1 MLILVIALVVTVAGA
16 AGVGDTSSPATEP
29 ATTGSHSDQGENA
42 EPRGDG
48 GNIITEQDIR
58 DIGIPVRSVN
68 WTRLLV
74 AKGGDGNECIYAT
87 MGQQGAGLIILRIDP
102 VTGQCRQYT
111 AEDPKANYPTAA
123 CLSRTGRLYIG
134 ATYSGH
140 LLCYDPV
147 ADALTDLG
155 PINEKSGGV
164 FVCNIREDE
173 QGRLWI
179 GCYPDATLTCYDPA
193 TGKFT
198 RYGRM
203 DDVDMY
209 CYPWVNSD
217 GTIASLIRMTRPHI
231 VVFDPKTKQKST
243 VGPTVTTGE
252 GTLWLRRLS
261 DDKLYITS
269 TKGNFRLEG
278 DQAVPVEELPPPAP
292 APVPTLSDGSTL
304 AFSDPEFFREI
315 EIKAADGSTR
325 RLRYDFEAAG
335 SDIFY
340 LHAGPDG
347 CVYGSSALPLHLFRY
362 NPKTDDLAD
371 LGLCTTTQG
380 EAYSMGN
387 LDGKLYIASYSG
399 ARLSVYDPARPYHFG
414 ETPED
419 NPRDLGEMDEIS
431 LRPRSMLTGPLGRV
445 WTASLPNYG
454 VWGGPLSWYDPV
466 TEKRGSY
473 RVFGDRS
480 AYTLAHLPEQEL
492 IAVGTTI
499 AGGSG
504 AKPKE
509 TRAVLVLWDYKAE
522 AKVWEGTLDRPVNEF
537 KSLLLGPDGRLYG
550 IAGVRNEPAEIF
562 VFDPERREFVDH
574 RTLPPGSVPDHSLQ
588 NGPDGAIYGF
598 TWSSLFR
605 MDPKTLDIEI
615 LIESKDA
622 FRFPGPIIGEYI
634 YFGTGVRLRA
644 IKLF

>member
-1 MLILVIALVVTVAGA
+1 MTRAHRIYVLIWVMALVVAA
-16 AGVGDTSSPATEP
+16 AGMACGGDTSSPAGKP
-29 ATTGSHSDQGENA
+29 GAAGLHSDQGENTV
-42 EPRGDG
+42 PGGDEG
-48 GNIITEQDIR
+48 KIMSEQDIR

-74 AKGGDGNECIYAT
+74 GKDGRGDECIYAT

-102 VTGQCRQYT
+102 VTGQSRQYT
-111 AEDPKANYPTAA
+111 AEDPQANYPTAA

-140 LLCYDPV
+140 FLCYDPV

-155 PINEKSGGV
+155 PIGEKSGGV
-164 FVCNIREDE
+164 FVCNIDEDE

-179 GCYPDATLTCYDPA
+179 GCYPDAELTCYDPA
-193 TGKFT
+193 TGQFT

-209 CYPWVNSD
+209 CYPSVNSD
-217 GTIASLIRMTRPHI
+217 GTIASLIRMTQPHI
-231 VVFDPKTKQKST
+231 VVFDPKTEQKST

-269 TKGNFRLEG
+269 TEGNFRVEG

-292 APVPTLSDGSTL
+292 APVPTLSDGSTFD
-304 AFSDPEFFREI
+304 FSDPEFFRE
-315 EIKAADGSTR
+315 
-325 RLRYDFEAAG
+325 
-335 SDIFY
+335 
-340 LHAGPDG
+340 
-347 CVYGSSALPLHLFRY
+347 
-362 NPKTDDLAD
+362 
-371 LGLCTTTQG
+371 
-380 EAYSMGN
+380 
-387 LDGKLYIASYSG
+387 LYIGSYSG

-419 NPRDLGEMDEIS
+419 NPRDLGRMDEIS
-431 LRPRSMLTGPLGRV
+431 LRPRTMLTGPLGRV

-454 VWGGPLSWYDPV
+454 EWSGPLSWYDPV

-473 RVFGDRS
+473 RVFGGRS

-492 IAVGTTI
+492 IAVGTTV

-504 AKPKE
+504 TKPKE
-509 TRAVLVLWDYKAE
+509 TQAVLVLWDYQAE
-522 AKVWEGTLDRPVNEF
+522 AKVWEGTLDRAVSSF
-537 KSLLLGPDGRLYG
+537 TSLLVGPDGRLYG
-550 IAGVRNEPAEIF
+550 MASVPNEPTEIF

-574 RTLPPGSVPDHSLQ
+574 RPLPPGSVPDHSLQ

-598 TWSSLFR
+598 MRSSIFR
-605 MDPKTLDIEI
+605 LDPKTLDIEV

-622 FRFPGPIIGEYI
+622 FRCPGPIIGEYI
-634 YFGTGVRLRA
+634 YFGTGIRLRA